1 MPLPSDA
8 LTALTNELDTRLVN
22 TTVVSDANI
31 SPGPASGPVLYV
43 RHSRDVVSPQQWTRQ
58 VASEF
63 TLVYYDAQDAA
74 ALVQAF
80 YSQPRTLLVGT
91 DSYDIQLA
99 TSIDRPYMWPNGN
112 PVPST
117 VQTFHVAYL
126 LSSIATVEPSGGGSL
141 VISAGEE
148 QRMHSFTED

>member
-1 MPLPSDA
+1 M
-8 LTALTNELDTRLVN
+8 V
-22 TTVVSDANI
+22 
-31 SPGPASGPVLYV
+31 
-43 RHSRDVVSPQQWTRQ
+43 RQ

-99 TSIDRPYMWPNGN
+99 TSIDRPYIWPNGN

-141 VISAGEE
+141 VINAGEE